1 MSEWTGTIVAKSDY
15 GVKVEQDGE
24 WWNWSKPEY
33 RGEPFDTVEKGDSV
47 RIEYA
52 DSETGKRYISVIE
65 RLSGNAPA
73 APSGPSEA
81 PGDRQTSIVRQSCV
95 KAAAMSLQ
103 HGMGTPEEKAGGII
117 YLAGALEEWVNR

>member
-15 GVKVEQDGE
+15 GIKVEQDGE

-33 RGEPFDTVEKGDSV
+33 RGEPFDAVEKGDSV
-47 RIEYA
+47 RVEYA

-65 RLSGNAPA
+65 RLGA
-73 APSGPSEA
+73 APQAPTEA
-81 PGDRQTSIVRQSCV
+81 PDARQRSIVRQTCI
-95 KAAAMSLQ
+95 KAAAVSLQ

-117 YLAGALEEWVNR
+117 YLAGALEEWVTRE